1 MSISLV
7 FRLASTVTI
16 AWMTIE
22 TTTTNIDGSETME
35 STFCIGVVILLEK
48 ILAFVEGSHHTCIFH
63 CFRGLFE
70 SSRGIYRCGAK
81 QSACIIIFG
90 VVCCCRVADFPR
102 KGLLFNGFI
111 TAGTSGSDEST
122 Q

>member
-22 TTTTNIDGSETME
+22 TTTTHIDWTQSVE
-35 STFCIGVVILLEK
+35 STFSIGVVVLLEK

-70 SSRGIYRCGAK
+70 SSRGIYRCSAK
-81 QSACIIIFG
+81 QSACIIFFRI
-90 VVCCCRVADFPR
+90 VCRCRVADFPG
-102 KGLLFNGFI
+102 KGLFNGFI